1 MIKSIIDRAW
11 ARRKGRM
18 LTLYIVRHGET
29 DWNKEDRIQGRLNSH
44 LTKKGRDNARVLGE
58 RLKDI
63 DFAKIITSPSGRALE
78 TTELVRG
85 ARDIDVHTNEMIMEM
100 DMGPWQGLMKSE
112 IREQYSDAYECF
124 MNSPQLYRNE
134 DAESIIDIY
143 KRAEDFLHELKSS
156 KQTGNLLIVTHGL
169 FIKALFLTI
178 KGIEIKDFW
187 TEQTVEGTSL
197 SIVIIDEK
205 ETKLT
210 LEGDMSHA
218 QMDSVWE

>member
-1 MIKSIIDRAW
+1 
-11 ARRKGRM
+11 M

-29 DWNKEDRIQGRLNSH
+29 DWNKEDRIQGRLNSR
-44 LTKKGRDNARVLGE
+44 LTEKGRYNAHVLGE

-63 DFAKIITSPSGRALE
+63 DFAKLITSPSGRTIE
-78 TTELVRG
+78 TTELIVKD
-85 ARDIDVHTNEMIMEM
+85 RDVLVQKNEMIMEM

-112 IREQYSDAYECF
+112 IRERYPDAYECF
-124 MNSPQLYRNE
+124 MNSPQLYQNE
-134 DAESIIDIY
+134 DAESFIDIY

-156 KQTGNLLIVTHGL
+156 KQTGNLLIITHGL

-187 TEQTVEGTSL
+187 TEPTVEGTSL
-197 SIVIIDEK
+197 SIVKMDAE

-218 QMDSVWE
+218 QVDSVRK

>member
-1 MIKSIIDRAW
+1 
-11 ARRKGRM
+11 M
-18 LTLYIVRHGET
+18 LTLYIIRHGET

-44 LTKKGRDNARVLGE
+44 LTEKGRHNARVLGE

-63 DFAKIITSPSGRALE
+63 DFAEVITSPSGRTIE
-78 TTELVRG
+78 TTELIVKD
-85 ARDIDVHTNEMIMEM
+85 RDVLVQTNEMIMEM

-112 IREQYSDAYECF
+112 IRERYSDAYECF
-124 MNSPQLYRNE
+124 MNSPQLYQNE
-134 DAESIIDIY
+134 DAESFIDIY

-156 KQTGNLLIVTHGL
+156 KQTGNLLIITHGL

-187 TEQTVEGTSL
+187 TEPTVEGTSL
-197 SIVIIDEK
+197 SIVKIDE
-205 ETKLT
+205 EEMKLT

-218 QMDSVWE
+218 QVDIL